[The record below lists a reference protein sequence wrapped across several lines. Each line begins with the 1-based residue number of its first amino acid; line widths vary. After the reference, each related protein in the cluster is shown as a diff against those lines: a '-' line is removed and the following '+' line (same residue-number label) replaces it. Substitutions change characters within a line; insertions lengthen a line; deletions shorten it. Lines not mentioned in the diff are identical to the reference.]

1 VRYIKLNRVRVWLKP
16 QYCPICGSEDI
27 QREVYYDE
35 DWDGSI
41 CQVWFKIICCKC
53 GWKGSIRQGDE
64 E

>member
-1 VRYIKLNRVRVWLKP
+1 MRVWRKP
-16 QYCPICGSEDI
+16 QCCPICGSENI

-35 DWDGSI
+35 DWDGNI
-41 CQVWFKIICCKC
+41 YQVWFKITCFKC